1 MLSQEHIV
9 TEAISREPA
18 FPENTPPTS
27 SDSRPHRIVKFEEI
41 AGGSSEV
48 VIEHAGQTYRLRATK
63 NGRLL
68 LNK

>member
-1 MLSQEHIV
+1 V
-9 TEAISREPA
+9 TETNASEPA
-18 FPENTPPTS
+18 FPENKPLSS
-27 SDSRPHRIVKFEEI
+27 SDPRQQRTVTFEEI
-41 AGGSSEV
+41 AGGSAEV